1 MDNSKKKPVKP
12 KPLLVARQDF
22 IDELTNLITHSELPA
37 FVIHDV
43 LKDAELEL
51 RTVVAR
57 QYMAEKESYVCPAE
71 QPKNE
76 VKKDEP

>member
-1 MDNSKKKPVKP
+1 MDNNKKKPV

-51 RTVVAR
+51 RTVVAK

-71 QPKNE
+71 QSNE